1 MAYRTGIVLKMGA
14 VMAQV
19 DVNSG
24 VEKEAA
30 LKTVCVGMD
39 AASAHVPTP
48 IRQRTSCPECNNF
61 EYATFKK
68 ARVEGRNSYV
78 VIEQE
83 EVAQTRAD
91 AVGMTKEIIELSA
104 HPVEEVREQT
114 VQGDGSVY
122 YLTPAKAALAPL
134 LDLLRDTMFRH
145 PELAFMGL
153 WTPSSRPNLY
163 EFKLFGNTLVME
175 GRARTESLKI
185 VQQPVGDVAE
195 VVQAQM
201 DALLPTM
208 TVPFDPATYA
218 DTYQTKLAELVA
230 ARQAVDG
237 AAPTKSTATVTALPG
252 VVDLSALLQGALDSA
267 GVKAPAKKTT
277 TRKPRKATAA

>member
-19 DVNSG
+19 DINSG

-30 LKTVCVGMD
+30 LKTVCVGD
-39 AASAHVPTP
+39 AAIPHVPTP
-48 IRQRTSCPECNNF
+48 VRQSTACPGCGNSQ
-61 EYATFKK
+61 YDTFKK
-68 ARVEGRNSYV
+68 ARVEGRSSFV
-78 VIEQE
+78 LVEQT
-83 EVAQTRAD
+83 EVAETRAN

-104 HPVEEVREQT
+104 HPIEEVREQT
-114 VQGDGSVY
+114 IQGDGSVY
-122 YLTPAKAALAPL
+122 YLTPSKPALAPL
-134 LDLLRDTMFRH
+134 LDLLRDTLYRH

-163 EFKLFGNTLVME
+163 EVKLFGNTLVME
-175 GRARTESLKI
+175 SRARTESLKI
-185 VQQPVGDVAE
+185 IQQPAGDVAE

-208 TVPFDPATYA
+208 TTVFDPATYA
-218 DTYQTKLAELVA
+218 DTYQEKLAALVA
-230 ARQAVDG
+230 SREAVDG
-237 AAPTKSTATVTALPG
+237 VATEKGKATVTALPG
-252 VVDLSALLQGALDSA
+252 VLDLSALLQGALDSA
-267 GVKAPAKKTT
+267 GVKAPAKKAT